1 MKQYVLE
8 QQSSLELEE
17 LAEEH
22 RKKLA
27 EIELKGL
34 ELEDEL
40 SEISENAEESG
51 LTRIS
56 PQLTIDE
63 KDRTRHW
70 VESVDHNQPDAVV
83 VSNQEQHVR
92 SIAPEA
98 TYPASTNY
106 LVSSS
111 FTGVNNGQAASSDPG
126 LYYSNHIHGQQHN
139 LSNLVRSQV
148 SVNNPK
154 GLHQVIQPVSNN
166 LPQQTFLSTHPV
178 LGNRNTGSVVPV
190 TSENYFAPPTSAEVP
205 SGVAPFVP
213 ASTAI
218 NQVSLSHQTTGSVVA
233 GHQAPV
239 IPSQQHMGVPVS
251 SYNFSSDHYNP
262 YSNLWRPAVA
272 APLMSTQQHY
282 VPSTTVFSTVTPI
295 VPTNNFV
302 PYTSGGTVFFA
313 QPEISSHAN
322 QPFVPDCH
330 GNSSSYTEPTPG
342 NSPGADVERPLST
355 RELVN
360 IIMHSRK
367 DHLPEWKLTQFD
379 GNPLNWHEWFGQFLS
394 TVDSAILSDDE
405 KLTYLKTLVVGK
417 AKSAIAEY
425 SYSGVLYKEALA
437 TLQRKFGQPH
447 AVVGA
452 HLDKLSNFPP
462 LKMHNSENVIGFS
475 SAISGLVAVFKSL
488 SFNDDLKSVN
498 LLNQAVSKL
507 PPNLKEAWSMQ
518 TVRRQWHRPTLLD
531 FNEWLKEKAEG
542 HERLKTINSKVKS
555 EEPVKQKVGTKVFAS
570 NTKVSDKT
578 KEKPKF
584 PPCSECKGQHA
595 LWNCAVFKEKNAT
608 QRAKHVA
615 EQKLCFACL
624 QSNHSFRNCSKARKC
639 PKPDCEST
647 HNVLLHGAE
656 KIFPPKD
663 TKSSPASG
671 NANTKHVSTYA
682 AVGDIHSQESTKGL
696 LPVASLAV
704 SSDATITNALAL
716 CDSASTHSWVS
727 ADLVKRLHLVG
738 TPVNLTING
747 FNSTSVMKTHQ
758 VNFQVSAETNNSE
771 FSFSFRA
778 YVKDH
783 IRIGSDSISI
793 PELQEKYPQLAP
805 IKPIHFK
812 YEDVE
817 IIIGQDFYHAIRP
830 VEYLLGEDSI
840 SPCAVRLPIGWVL
853 SGPLP
858 PSFKS
863 NSSCFKCVVED
874 MSLADQIKTWYELE
888 SYGAFKQ
895 VDARS
900 AADKRALSVL
910 KNDTFHDGERYI
922 VPMLWNDKE
931 STLPNNYFSSLAQL
945 KSLEKRLDKDPSL
958 REKYAETIRE
968 DIQKGYVITVTAHD
982 PKSRADREWYLPH
995 HPVLNPN
1002 KPGKVRRVLNGASK
1016 CHGASLNKSLLVGP
1030 DLLQNLIFVLL
1041 RFRQHKY
1048 AVSADIEGMFLQVGV
1063 REEDQPSLRFLWRE
1077 DPTSSVVVHQYTRHI
1092 FGARDSPT
1100 CANFALQKTASDN
1113 QAEYPEAASAVV
1125 QSFIWMI
1132 I

>member
-8 QQSSLELEE
+8 QQSSLESEE

-40 SEISENAEESG
+40 SEISESAEKSG

-56 PQLTIDE
+56 TIDE
-63 KDRTRHW
+63 KDRTRHR

-83 VSNQEQHVR
+83 VPNQEQHVR
-92 SIAPEA
+92 STAPEA
-98 TYPASTNY
+98 TYSASTNY

-148 SVNNPK
+148 FVNNPV
-154 GLHQVIQPVSNN
+154 GLQQVIQPVSNN

-178 LGNRNTGSVVPV
+178 LGNPSTGSVVPV

-213 ASTAI
+213 VSIAI
-218 NQVSLSHQTTGSVVA
+218 NQISLSHHTTGSVVA
-233 GHQAPV
+233 GYQAA
-239 IPSQQHMGVPVS
+239 IAPSQQHMDVPVS

-272 APLMSTQQHY
+272 APLLSAQQHY
-282 VPSTTVFSTVTPI
+282 IPSTTVFSAVTPI
-295 VPTNNFV
+295 VPPNNFV

-313 QPEISSHAN
+313 QPENSSHAN

-342 NSPGADVERPLST
+342 NSLGADIERPLST

-360 IIMHSRK
+360 ILMHSRK

-379 GNPLNWHEWFGQFLS
+379 GNPLNWHEWFGQFIS

-425 SYSGVLYKEALA
+425 SYKGVLYKDALS

-452 HLDKLSNFPP
+452 QLDKLSNFPP

-570 NTKVSDKT
+570 NANVSNKT
-578 KEKPKF
+578 KEKPKY
-584 PPCSECKGQHA
+584 PPCSVCKGQHA

-615 EQKLCFACL
+615 EQKLYFACL
-624 QSNHSFRNCSKARKC
+624 QSNHSFCNCSKARKC

-656 KIFPPKD
+656 KIVPPKD

-671 NANTKHVSTYA
+671 NANTKHVSTKV

-696 LPVASLAV
+696 LPVASLFG
-704 SSDATITNALAL
+704 
-716 CDSASTHSWVS
+716 CD
-727 ADLVKRLHLVG
+727 
-738 TPVNLTING
+738 
-747 FNSTSVMKTHQ
+747 
-758 VNFQVSAETNNSE
+758 
-771 FSFSFRA
+771 
-778 YVKDH
+778 
-783 IRIGSDSISI
+783 
-793 PELQEKYPQLAP
+793 
-805 IKPIHFK
+805 
-812 YEDVE
+812 
-817 IIIGQDFYHAIRP
+817 
-830 VEYLLGEDSI
+830 
-840 SPCAVRLPIGWVL
+840 
-853 SGPLP
+853 
-858 PSFKS
+858 
-863 NSSCFKCVVED
+863 
-874 MSLADQIKTWYELE
+874 
-888 SYGAFKQ
+888 
-895 VDARS
+895 
-900 AADKRALSVL
+900 
-910 KNDTFHDGERYI
+910 
-922 VPMLWNDKE
+922 
-931 STLPNNYFSSLAQL
+931 NY
-945 KSLEKRLDKDPSL
+945 
-958 REKYAETIRE
+958 
-968 DIQKGYVITVTAHD
+968 
-982 PKSRADREWYLPH
+982 
-995 HPVLNPN
+995 
-1002 KPGKVRRVLNGASK
+1002 
-1016 CHGASLNKSLLVGP
+1016 
-1030 DLLQNLIFVLL
+1030 
-1041 RFRQHKY
+1041 
-1048 AVSADIEGMFLQVGV
+1048 
-1063 REEDQPSLRFLWRE
+1063 
-1077 DPTSSVVVHQYTRHI
+1077 
-1092 FGARDSPT
+1092 
-1100 CANFALQKTASDN
+1100 
-1113 QAEYPEAASAVV
+1113 
-1125 QSFIWMI
+1125 
-1132 I
+1132 